1 MRQPISII
9 ILGAL
14 SGFLFLFSLLAWMS
28 YDRSEKTT
36 ALLSDIGQTALPNMH
51 NAMILNM
58 GILEIPYLNEQL
70 AQANSQAMRR
80 IVNQEILNV
89 SARIEQ
95 HLLDSKQANL
105 EVKFQLIVDELA
117 NLNALVQHKLN
128 LAVIIQQYETELYRY
143 HAEALSLANGSS
155 DLSIWL
161 MHFSS
166 VVTQANRSLGLTG
179 LQDLRNMRV
188 QLSAMLNEQYQLIEG
203 LDPSVHK
210 LAETYTL
217 TLNHLLLADNGV
229 IALRTE
235 QLRVAGRVAG
245 RTNFIRSLVS
255 DFIKETDYEMLVL
268 QQSLRGHITL
278 NTQDAE
284 KDARVFLL
292 VYSVAFCFIIVS
304 IVFLKVR
311 VLNRLAHLKNRVLAQ
326 VGGQPHVI
334 QIDGND
340 EIADLAGAFNYY
352 ALKAKEH
359 NEKVEKLSLTDALTG
374 IGNRRAFDEALKHDI
389 ELSVALDSP
398 LCILMI
404 DVDYFKNYNDFYG
417 HQAGDECLR
426 KIAKVLQYT
435 VTRKQD
441 FVARYG
447 GEEFI
452 CILQDTDSK
461 AAQQVAQRILQA
473 IEALHIEHKTSK
485 IAKHITVSIGI
496 SCRGS
501 GGALKV
507 DSVIK
512 EADQALYQAKAEGRN
527 RVVLRE
533 TSMGLALVNPANP

>member
-14 SGFLFLFSLLAWMS
+14 SSFLFLFSMLAWMS
-28 YDRSEKTT
+28 YDRSVKTT

-95 HLLDSKQANL
+95 HLFDSKQANL

-188 QLSAMLNEQYQLIEG
+188 QLSTMLNEQYQLIEG

-210 LAETYTL
+210 LAETYNL

-229 IALRTE
+229 IA
-235 QLRVAGRVAG
+235 
-245 RTNFIRSLVS
+245 
-255 DFIKETDYEMLVL
+255 
-268 QQSLRGHITL
+268 
-278 NTQDAE
+278 
-284 KDARVFLL
+284 
-292 VYSVAFCFIIVS
+292 
-304 IVFLKVR
+304 
-311 VLNRLAHLKNRVLAQ
+311 
-326 VGGQPHVI
+326 
-334 QIDGND
+334 
-340 EIADLAGAFNYY
+340 
-352 ALKAKEH
+352 
-359 NEKVEKLSLTDALTG
+359 
-374 IGNRRAFDEALKHDI
+374 
-389 ELSVALDSP
+389 
-398 LCILMI
+398 
-404 DVDYFKNYNDFYG
+404 
-417 HQAGDECLR
+417 
-426 KIAKVLQYT
+426 
-435 VTRKQD
+435 
-441 FVARYG
+441 
-447 GEEFI
+447 
-452 CILQDTDSK
+452 
-461 AAQQVAQRILQA
+461 
-473 IEALHIEHKTSK
+473 
-485 IAKHITVSIGI
+485 
-496 SCRGS
+496 
-501 GGALKV
+501 
-507 DSVIK
+507 
-512 EADQALYQAKAEGRN
+512 
-527 RVVLRE
+527 
-533 TSMGLALVNPANP
+533 